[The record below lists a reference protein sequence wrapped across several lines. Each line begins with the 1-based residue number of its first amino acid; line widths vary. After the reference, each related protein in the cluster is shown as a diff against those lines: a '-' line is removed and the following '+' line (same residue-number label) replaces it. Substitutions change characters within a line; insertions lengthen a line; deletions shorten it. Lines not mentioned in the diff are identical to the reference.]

1 MPDLAANAQKGPYK
15 PVQGRRR
22 AHRPL
27 SLEGLPTAEDLAS
40 SPHKGD
46 DADRFTLYTAE
57 QVEQEARTVRLDIAF
72 TDPIKIRDQFE
83 MILAAARIIME
94 KTRQHDIGSIRQR
107 IDARR
112 EAASLG
118 RALARFNG
126 KTPYGDSKKKP
137 RQY

>member
-1 MPDLAANAQKGPYK
+1 MSENGQSWLH
-15 PVQGRRR
+15 RRT
-22 AHRPL
+22 RPRL
-27 SLEGLPTAEDLAS
+27 VREDRVSLEGLPTAEELAQQ
-40 SPHKGD
+40 PHKGD
-46 DADRFTLYTAE
+46 DADRFSLYTKEQAE
-57 QVEQEARTVRLDIAF
+57 QETRSVRLDITF

-94 KTRQHDIGSIRQR
+94 KTRQHDLGSIRQR
-107 IDARR
+107 VDARR

-118 RALARFNG
+118 RALTRFNG